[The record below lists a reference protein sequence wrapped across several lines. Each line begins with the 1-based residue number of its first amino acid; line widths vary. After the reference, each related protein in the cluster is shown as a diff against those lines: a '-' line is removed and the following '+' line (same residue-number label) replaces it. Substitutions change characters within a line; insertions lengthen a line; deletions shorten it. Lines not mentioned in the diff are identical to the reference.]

1 MAPMMISG
9 EAGCVHFGGKRR
21 AGGNMMLA
29 RSFARVS
36 RFADNLNH
44 APMGYDGART
54 SDDVMDFLRKIA
66 AGR

>member
-1 MAPMMISG
+1 
-9 EAGCVHFGGKRR
+9 
-21 AGGNMMLA
+21 MMLA